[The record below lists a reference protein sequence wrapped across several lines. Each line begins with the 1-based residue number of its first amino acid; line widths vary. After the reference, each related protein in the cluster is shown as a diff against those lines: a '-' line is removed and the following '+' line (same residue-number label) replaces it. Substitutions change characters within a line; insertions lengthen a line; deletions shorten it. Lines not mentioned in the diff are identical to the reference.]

1 MTLRNAAVAA
11 ACFVA
16 LTLGGCLS
24 SADEPFPLNGGD
36 EIGAPPGD
44 YACRSV
50 DARGAA
56 SNEAA
61 RLVRLRRDR
70 LTQYALVTS
79 DNSTAEPTT
88 LHRVKDRVYV
98 AAVAHEEAPG
108 EDLYLVEVDAGG
120 AAFRLYQP
128 APAALDQAPGLATQN
143 GATIAHSQFSD
154 DLGGPPAAQRAFV
167 LTFAADLKNWRQT
180 TECKAKKR

>member
-1 MTLRNAAVAA
+1 MTLRTPVAA
-11 ACFVA
+11 AACLAA
-16 LTLGGCLS
+16 LALGGCLS

-44 YACRSV
+44 YACRTV

-56 SNEAA
+56 SNQAA

-88 LHRVKDRVYV
+88 LHRVKDGVYV

-108 EDLYLVEVDAGG
+108 EDLYLVALDPGG

-128 APAALDQAPGLATQN
+128 APEALDKAPGLLAQN
-143 GATIAHSQFSD
+143 GATLAHSQFSD

-167 LTFAADLKNWRQT
+167 LAFAADLKNWRQT
-180 TECKAKKR
+180 TECRVKKR